1 MARAENASP
10 FFTLDDYRRKYH
22 IALCAFNGVENPD
35 ETLTNCDKLCWAQWE
50 REAIAQALADAE
62 GALAEHLRWWIG
74 PRFFTDL
81 DHVWT
86 DPLIL
91 RWGHIVGGGVEGT
104 TDVSAD
110 VSTSDFTIDPAT
122 ITIPITSFPGGI
134 DEVQVIETSSGLE
147 IYPDDIAISG
157 VNYVLSIDQCKLI
170 EWDNL
175 ENQVDCIDYDNT
187 FPGAT
192 WLKLADLTINRHY
205 LDTTDQADIEYGPSC
220 SCTFCGTACAGTSYT
235 GCVYVIDEWISKVR
249 VQMSTYDDATEV
261 WSCQYPVLYGCY
273 AGDKATVSYQAGTTD
288 VPNWKEAICRLAHT
302 YLDFKPCGCAY
313 FDFALNRD
321 RRIPS
326 ILTAERI
333 NCPLGQMDGAWYAW
347 NWIQNHKN
355 GRAFML

>member
-1 MARAENASP
+1 MARAENAAP
-10 FFTLDDYRRKYH
+10 YFTLDDYRRKYH

-35 ETLTNCDKLCWAQWE
+35 ETLTGCDKLCWAQWE

-74 PRFFTDL
+74 PRFLTDNDCL
-81 DHVWT
+81 WT

-91 RWGHIVGGGVEGT
+91 RWGHIVGGGIEGT
-104 TDVSAD
+104 TDVSTD
-110 VSTSDFTIDPAT
+110 VAASDFTVDPAT
-122 ITIPITSFPGGI
+122 ITIPTASFTSV

-147 IYPDDIAISG
+147 IYPDEINTVGA
-157 VNYVLSIDQCKLI
+157 NYVLEIDQCKLI

-175 ENQVDCIDYDNT
+175 ENQVDCIDYDVL

-192 WLKLADLTINRHY
+192 WLKLADLTINRHF
-205 LDTTDQADIEYGPSC
+205 LDTSSQADIEFGPSC
-220 SCTFCGTACAGTSYT
+220 TCEYCGAPCAGTSYT
-235 GCVYVIDEWISKVR
+235 GCVYTVDERISKVR
-249 VQMSTYDDATEV
+249 VQMAAYTASTDSWACD
-261 WSCQYPVLYGCY
+261 YPTLYGCY
-273 AGDKATVSYQAGTTD
+273 HGSKVTVNYRAGTTG
-288 VPNWKEAICRLAHT
+288 VSGWKEAICRLAHT

-347 NWIQNHKN
+347 NWVQNNKN